1 MTTSYIMTGGKGNV
15 MDKVLSEMAKIA
27 DEVIEHY
34 KTDFT
39 HWDTESYGRMY
50 EGTKFI
56 WLVCK
61 YGTYILGI
69 PSFVR
74 SQLKLNDFDKI
85 DPKFLRHGYEM
96 TLSEYLDYI
105 QDFSRAALE
114 HYHTDDAMYFM
125 VVKGENIKPITRE
138 KALKIVME

>member
-1 MTTSYIMTGGKGNV
+1 
-15 MDKVLSEMAKIA
+15 MDKVYAKMSKIA
-27 DEVIEHY
+27 DEIIQHY
-34 KTDFT
+34 KSDFT

-56 WLVCK
+56 WLVCE

-74 SQLKLNDFDKI
+74 SQLKLNDFDKV
-85 DPKFLRHGYEM
+85 DPRLLRPGDEM

-105 QDFSRAALE
+105 RDFSRAALE
-114 HYHTDDAMYFM
+114 NYHADDAKYFI
-125 VVKGENIKPITRE
+125 VTKGESIIPLERQ
-138 KALKIVME
+138 KALQIVKE

>member
-1 MTTSYIMTGGKGNV
+1 
-15 MDKVLSEMAKIA
+15 MDKVYAEMTKIA
-27 DEVIEHY
+27 DEIIQHY

-56 WLVCK
+56 WLVCE

-74 SQLKLNDFDKI
+74 SQLKLNNFDKV
-85 DPKFLRHGYEM
+85 DPKFLRPGYEM

-105 QDFSRAALE
+105 RDFSKAALE
-114 HYHTDDAMYFM
+114 HYHADDASYFL
-125 VVKGENIKPITRE
+125 VTKGEIIIPLERQ
-138 KALKIVME
+138 KALNLVQK